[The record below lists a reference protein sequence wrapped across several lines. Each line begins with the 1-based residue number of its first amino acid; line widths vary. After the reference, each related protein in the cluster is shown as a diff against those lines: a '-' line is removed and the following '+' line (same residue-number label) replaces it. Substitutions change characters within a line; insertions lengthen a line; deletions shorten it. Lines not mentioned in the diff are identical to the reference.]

1 MIHTPVYHSP
11 RPLLP
16 ITSFTRNFRFPLPNF
31 PRISKFHDY
40 FRYISFF
47 FFFFFESEWKFDWNH
62 SIAKSLKIIPFFY
75 RARILNEGREGRS
88 FHLCTF
94 RVTLSSNI
102 FSFLNRL
109 KDEGRKTRTF
119 AYFNFIA
126 KPWFIHLPPGKGER
140 EWKLLVRQYSG
151 AIFHLYL
158 SFYFIRMK
166 WIFISY
172 EIFPYDLTRNITNI
186 MFV

>member
-16 ITSFTRNFRFPLPNF
+16 IIPQLPLSITQLSTNLKV
-31 PRISKFHDY
+31 PRLFSIY
-40 FRYISFF
+40 FFLLL
-47 FFFFFESEWKFDWNH
+47 FFFESEWKFDWNH

>member
-11 RPLLP
+11 RPLSPIIPQLP
-16 ITSFTRNFRFPLPNF
+16 LSIIQLSTNLKV
-31 PRISKFHDY
+31 PRLFSLY
-40 FRYISFF
+40 FF
-47 FFFFFESEWKFDWNH
+47 FFFFFWKW
-62 SIAKSLKIIPFFY
+62 LKVRLEPFYREIVENNPLFFY
-75 RARILNEGREGRS
+75 IEQGYWTKGGREGRS

-126 KPWFIHLPPGKGER
+126 KPWFIHLPPGKGDR

-151 AIFHLYL
+151 SIFRLYL
-158 SFYFIRMK
+158 LFYFIHV
-166 WIFISY
+166 FILY
-172 EIFPYDLTRNITNI
+172 WK
-186 MFV
+186 

>member
-16 ITSFTRNFRFPLPNF
+16 IIPQLPLSITQLSTNLKVSRLF
-31 PRISKFHDY
+31 SIY
-40 FRYISFF
+40 FFLL
-47 FFFFFESEWKFDWNH
+47 FFFESEWKFDWNH

-88 FHLCTF
+88 FYLCTF

-172 EIFPYDLTRNITNI
+172 EIFPYDLTRNIMNI

>member
-16 ITSFTRNFRFPLPNF
+16 IIPQLPLSITQLSTNLKVSRLF
-31 PRISKFHDY
+31 SIY
-40 FRYISFF
+40 FFLL
-47 FFFFFESEWKFDWNH
+47 FFFESEWKFDWNH

-94 RVTLSSNI
+94 WVTLSSNI

-172 EIFPYDLTRNITNI
+172 EIFPYDLTRNIMNI

>member
-11 RPLLP
+11 RPLSPIIPQLP
-16 ITSFTRNFRFPLPNF
+16 LSIIQLSTNLKV
-31 PRISKFHDY
+31 PRLFSLY
-40 FRYISFF
+40 FF
-47 FFFFFESEWKFDWNH
+47 FFFFFESDWKFDWNH
-62 SIAKSLKIIPFFY
+62 SIEKSLKIIPFFFISSKDTE
-75 RARILNEGREGRS
+75 RREGGREGRS

-126 KPWFIHLPPGKGER
+126 KPWFIHLPPGKGDR

-151 AIFHLYL
+151 SIFRLYL
-158 SFYFIRMK
+158 LFYFIHV
-166 WIFISY
+166 FILY
-172 EIFPYDLTRNITNI
+172 WKYFPYVVTRNVMNI
-186 MFV
+186 MFM

>member
-16 ITSFTRNFRFPLPNF
+16 IIPQLPLSITQLSTNLKV
-31 PRISKFHDY
+31 PRLFSIY
-40 FRYISFF
+40 FFLLL
-47 FFFFFESEWKFDWNH
+47 FFFESEWKFDWNH

-172 EIFPYDLTRNITNI
+172 DLTRNIMNI

>member
-1 MIHTPVYHSP
+1 MKVRLEPFYS
-11 RPLLP
+11 
-16 ITSFTRNFRFPLPNF
+16 
-31 PRISKFHDY
+31 
-40 FRYISFF
+40 
-47 FFFFFESEWKFDWNH
+47 
-62 SIAKSLKIIPFFY
+62 AKSLKIIPFFY

>member
-16 ITSFTRNFRFPLPNF
+16 IIPQLPLSITQLSTNLKV
-31 PRISKFHDY
+31 PRLFSIY
-40 FRYISFF
+40 FFLL
-47 FFFFFESEWKFDWNH
+47 FFFFESEWKFDWNH

-158 SFYFIRMK
+158 FILFGWNEFLFHTKYFHTI
-166 WIFISY
+166 
-172 EIFPYDLTRNITNI
+172 
-186 MFV
+186 